1 MLQKPVKTSELM
13 MLDRIFVNEEQQSLI
28 MLRQDLEEGRTPEI
42 LQSLHPQPVK
52 SQHHHQSGDGA
63 SCSAD
68 QSAEEYDEWAC
79 IQRELG
85 CLPPTTTEGLKM
97 QHPVI
102 VPKSSAGISTSQVVV
117 TTAVHSTPITTT
129 SSMVS
134 T

>member
-1 MLQKPVKTSELM
+1 M

-42 LQSLHPQPVK
+42 LQSLHPQSVK
-52 SQHHHQSGDGA
+52 SQHQSGDGA

-68 QSAEEYDEWAC
+68 QPGEEYDEWAC

-85 CLPPTTTEGLKM
+85 CLPPSTATEGLKT
-97 QHPVI
+97 QHPVV

-117 TTAVHSTPITTT
+117 TTAVHSTPVTTT